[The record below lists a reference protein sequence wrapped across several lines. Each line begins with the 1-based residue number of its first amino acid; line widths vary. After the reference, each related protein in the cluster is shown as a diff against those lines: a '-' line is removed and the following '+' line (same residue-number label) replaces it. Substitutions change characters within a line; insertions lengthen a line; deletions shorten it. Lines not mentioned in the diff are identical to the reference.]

1 MSIKRSD
8 DFIRLLFLIFT
19 YYTVGN
25 AQLSAL
31 FNQSFFITF
40 IGLDLLGGWSEL
52 KSVLGENKEQFKL
65 WRPIIQEG
73 IPWWKNNDFPC
84 SSN

>member
-1 MSIKRSD
+1 MGGLSCLYTEVLQA
-8 DFIRLLFLIFT
+8 FVLII
-19 YYTVGN
+19 G
-25 AQLSAL
+25 LS
-31 FNQSFFITF
+31 ITF

-73 IPWWKNNDFPC
+73 ILCGKITIFHG
-84 SSN
+84 